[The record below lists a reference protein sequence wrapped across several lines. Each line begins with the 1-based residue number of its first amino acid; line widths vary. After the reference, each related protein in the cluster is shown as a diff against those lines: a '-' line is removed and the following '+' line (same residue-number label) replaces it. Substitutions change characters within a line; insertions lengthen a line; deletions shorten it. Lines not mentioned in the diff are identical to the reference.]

1 MANFFNSF
9 SKKFANQPEPEDLDT
24 GYDSDYYDS
33 AYRGGEDRRDDRV
46 ERVDRDE
53 RREAPRGYEEP
64 TYRDRGYREDD
75 RYADRRDDRYGYREN
90 DRRDSYEGGYG
101 RTYREADAPSYR
113 PYEPTRRE
121 PARPTNMGT
130 LYFTPEAFGECRE
143 AVVSGLMG
151 SHVVV
156 VNISELETSDL
167 VRLLDYVMG
176 AAQVLESEMFRLN
189 ASTLVFTPKGVEIDE
204 DEIELP
210 EEDEEDVEEEVYEE
224 YDDEDAEA

>member
-9 SKKFANQPEPEDLDT
+9 SKKFSNQPEPEDLDT

-33 AYRGGEDRRDDRV
+33 AYRGGDDRADVRV
-46 ERVDRDE
+46 ERVDREE
-53 RREAPRGYEEP
+53 RREASRPYDESA
-64 TYRDRGYREDD
+64 YRDRGYREDD
-75 RYADRRDDRYGYREN
+75 RYADRRDDRYGYG
-90 DRRDSYEGGYG
+90 DRRDSYEGGYS
-101 RTYREADAPSYR
+101 RAYREADAPSYR

-121 PARPTNMGT
+121 PARPANMGT
-130 LYFTPEAFGECRE
+130 LYFTPEAYGECRE

-156 VNISELETSDL
+156 VNISAMETADL
-167 VRLLDYVMG
+167 MRLLDYIMG

-210 EEDEEDVEEEVYEE
+210 EEDAEEEAYEE
-224 YDDEDAEA
+224 YDDGDAEA

>member
-9 SKKFANQPEPEDLDT
+9 SKKFSNQPEPEDLDT

-33 AYRGGEDRRDDRV
+33 AYRGGDDRAERRDDRV
-46 ERVDRDE
+46 ERVDREE
-53 RREAPRGYEEP
+53 RREASRGYDEP
-64 TYRDRGYREDD
+64 AYRDRGYREDD
-75 RYADRRDDRYGYREN
+75 RYGERRDDRYAYG

-101 RTYREADAPSYR
+101 RGYREADAPSYR

-121 PARPTNMGT
+121 PARPANMGT
-130 LYFTPEAFGECRE
+130 LYFTPEAYGECRE

-156 VNISELETSDL
+156 VNIAELEAADL
-167 VRLLDYVMG
+167 MRLLDYIMG
-176 AAQVLESEMFRLN
+176 AAQVLESDMFRLN

-204 DEIELP
+204 SEIKLP
-210 EEDEEDVEEEVYEE
+210 EEDAEEEAYEE
-224 YDDEDAEA
+224 YDDGDAEA

>member
-9 SKKFANQPEPEDLDT
+9 SKKFSNQPEPEDLDT

-33 AYRGGEDRRDDRV
+33 AYRGGDDRADVRV
-46 ERVDRDE
+46 ERVDREE
-53 RREAPRGYEEP
+53 RRETSRPYDESA
-64 TYRDRGYREDD
+64 YRDRGYREDD
-75 RYADRRDDRYGYREN
+75 RYADRRDDRYGYG
-90 DRRDSYEGGYG
+90 DRRDSYEGGYS
-101 RTYREADAPSYR
+101 RAYREADAPSYR

-121 PARPTNMGT
+121 PARPANMGT
-130 LYFTPEAFGECRE
+130 LYFTPEAYGECRE

-156 VNISELETSDL
+156 VNISAMETADL
-167 VRLLDYVMG
+167 MRLLDYIMG

-210 EEDEEDVEEEVYEE
+210 EEDAEEEAYEE
-224 YDDEDAEA
+224 YDDGDAEA